1 MDSVSSKTPYLE
13 RLSGEIDINTTIFQ
27 MIVVVAIGIYLLLQT
42 MKYRKMLVD
51 YNDQQSKSTDQQSKS
66 TTVQKSLNYTMM
78 AISAIMILW
87 PLWVLVTNYTGLS
100 GKVRS
105 MDKVGAVLK
114 SQTIIMVLSVIL
126 FVLVIVFKIQ
136 MNKIGLVVDD
146 TLTISVVT
154 LFTTSALFLGLR
166 YYTDYSEQKRLTTKY
181 SYKSRNIQ
189 VDDSDLPEDTKS
201 LTYDV
206 DGSIYF

>member
-1 MDSVSSKTPYLE
+1 MDSLSSKTPYLE

-42 MKYRKMLVD
+42 MKYRKMLVE
-51 YNDQQSKSTDQQSKS
+51 YNDQPKSNDQQSKS

-87 PLWVLVTNYTGLS
+87 PLWVLVTNYTGLA

-136 MNKIGLVVDD
+136 MKKIKLGVDD
-146 TLTISVVT
+146 TLMISVVT
-154 LFTTSALFLGLR
+154 LFTTSALFLGIR

-181 SYKSRNIQ
+181 SFKSRIQ
-189 VDDSDLPEDTKS
+189 VDDSDLPEDRKS
-201 LTYDV
+201 LISDV

>member
-1 MDSVSSKTPYLE
+1 MDSLSSKTPYLE

-42 MKYRKMLVD
+42 MKYRKMLVE
-51 YNDQQSKSTDQQSKS
+51 YNDQTKSNDQQSKS

-87 PLWVLVTNYTGLS
+87 PLWVLVTNYTGLA

-136 MNKIGLVVDD
+136 MKKIKLGVDD
-146 TLTISVVT
+146 TLMISVVT
-154 LFTTSALFLGLR
+154 LFTTSALFLGIR

-181 SYKSRNIQ
+181 SFKSRIQ
-189 VDDSDLPEDTKS
+189 VDDSDLPEDRKS
-201 LTYDV
+201 LISDV

>member
-1 MDSVSSKTPYLE
+1 MDSLSSKTPYLE

-42 MKYRKMLVD
+42 MKYRKMLVG
-51 YNDQQSKSTDQQSKS
+51 YNDQTKS

-78 AISAIMILW
+78 AISTIMILW
-87 PLWVLVTNYTGLS
+87 PLWVLVTNYTGLA

-136 MNKIGLVVDD
+136 MKKIELDVDD
-146 TLTISVVT
+146 TLMISVVT
-154 LFTTSALFLGLR
+154 LFTTSALFLGIR

-181 SYKSRNIQ
+181 SYKSRTIQ

>member
-1 MDSVSSKTPYLE
+1 MDSLSSKTPYLE

-42 MKYRKMLVD
+42 MKYRKMLVEYND
-51 YNDQQSKSTDQQSKS
+51 QPKSNDQQSTS

-87 PLWVLVTNYTGLS
+87 PLWVLVTNYTGLA

-136 MNKIGLVVDD
+136 MKKIKLGVDD
-146 TLTISVVT
+146 TLMISVVT
-154 LFTTSALFLGLR
+154 LFTTSALFLGIR

-181 SYKSRNIQ
+181 SFKRTIQ
-189 VDDSDLPEDTKS
+189 VDDSDLPEDRKS
-201 LTYDV
+201 LISDV